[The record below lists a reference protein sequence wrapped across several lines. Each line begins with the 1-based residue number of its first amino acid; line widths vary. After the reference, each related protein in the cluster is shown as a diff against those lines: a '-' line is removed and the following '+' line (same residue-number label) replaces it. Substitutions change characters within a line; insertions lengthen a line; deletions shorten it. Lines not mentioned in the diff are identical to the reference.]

1 MNRSE
6 LQHPILSYPF
16 GVAGVST
23 RVLECGQGETVIV
36 FLHGVGA
43 RADRWRSALRGGAS
57 QGSRCFGIDFPG
69 HGFASKG
76 DGLDYSSPGLARF
89 VVDVIEALGLRRVVL
104 VGTSLGGHVAA
115 LMTLLRPDL
124 VTGLVLVGPMGIA
137 PVGAAARGALAEV
150 VQDTSRSGTAKKLRA
165 LVHDPDLVTQ
175 TWVQEEHLINN
186 SPGAEAS
193 FQALATYF
201 RESIDDDVVGDALR
215 RLPVGIP
222 MSLVWGSADRM
233 VPTELAKTVLEC
245 LPEATSYTEIA
256 GTGHAPY
263 LEDPER
269 FNDALS
275 AFVGAID

>member
-1 MNRSE
+1 M
-6 LQHPILSYPF
+6 
-16 GVAGVST
+16 
-23 RVLECGQGETVIV
+23 ECGQGETAIV

-43 RADRWRSALRGGAS
+43 RADRWLSALRGGAK
-57 QGSRCFGIDFPG
+57 QGNHCFAIDFPG

-76 DGLDYSSPGLARF
+76 GGLDHSSPGLARLVID
-89 VVDVIEALGLRRVVL
+89 VVEALGLEQVIL

-115 LMTLLRPDL
+115 LTTLLRPDL
-124 VTGLVLVGPMGIA
+124 VAGLVLVGPMGIV
-137 PVGAAARGALAEV
+137 PVGAETRGVLAEV
-150 VQDTSRSGTAKKLRA
+150 VQDTSRSGIAKKLRA

-175 TWVQEEHLINN
+175 TWVREEHLVNN

-215 RLPVGIP
+215 RLPAGTP

-233 VPTELAKTVLEC
+233 VPAELAKTVLEC

-256 GTGHAPY
+256 DTGHAPY
-263 LEDPER
+263 LEDPKR
-269 FNDALS
+269 FNAALS
-275 AFVGAID
+275 AFVGAIA